1 MLQRDAFFPLKE
13 ERQLLD
19 PKKDNKKTIEL
30 LYCEVCQLNSTYM
43 YIIL

>member
-30 LYCEVCQLNSTYM
+30 LYCEVRLLNSTYN
-43 YIIL
+43 IVL